1 MQESWWVADGCDSAW
16 SQVFNLRPQDR
27 IFLQRRAAWG
37 EKVRSATRFPAV
49 GHEQESGQSHHQSIN
64 MSQSVREV
72 LPPWALLYLE
82 QNVDISFAS
91 SSISTFV
98 LGNIVVPSLSSRHM
112 GCFYLVSFWMWVFIR
127 ANLRNAPVK
136 GLGTV
141 TQAFNP
147 NTQEAETREYE
158 FKGQLDLEI
167 NFQPISKKKKKKIF
181 HMKNV

>member
-1 MQESWWVADGCDSAW
+1 MCVPESERFTADCYPTEPVMQESWWVADGCDSAW

-98 LGNIVVPSLSSRHM
+98 LGNIVVPSLPVTWDAFTWSHSEC
-112 GCFYLVSFWMWVFIR
+112 GCSFMLILEMPLWKGWAQWHKLLIPTLRKQRQENMSLRVS
-127 ANLRNAPVK
+127 L
-136 GLGTV
+136 T
-141 TQAFNP
+141 
-147 NTQEAETREYE
+147 
-158 FKGQLDLEI
+158 
-167 NFQPISKKKKKKIF
+167 
-181 HMKNV
+181 